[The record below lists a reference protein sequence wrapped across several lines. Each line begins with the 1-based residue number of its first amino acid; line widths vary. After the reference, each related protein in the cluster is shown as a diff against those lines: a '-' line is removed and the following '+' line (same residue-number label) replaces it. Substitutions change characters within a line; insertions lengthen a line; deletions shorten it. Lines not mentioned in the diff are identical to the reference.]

1 MKEVT
6 FGSLPV
12 GAIFRE
18 RPDGLGYA
26 FKFDLVKIKPEMA
39 GGDRDGYT
47 VNARCGKVSFYFA
60 DNEMVGIQEKR
71 RWEHE

>member
-6 FGSLPV
+6 FGSLEV

-26 FKFDLVKIKPEMA
+26 FKFDLVKIEPEMA

-47 VNARCGKVSFYFA
+47 VNARCEKVSFYFA
-60 DNEMVGIQEKR
+60 DTEMVLVQSA
-71 RWEHE
+71 